1 MSQDLEKRVA
11 DLEKRVAELE
21 KCIASGAQLQDREY
35 IVGYK
40 EVTVNYHTNC
50 YFKTSKD
57 RVLGAARYYPANE
70 GYADKLKSILINI
83 GKEDLLK
90 GNSVEDN
97 KKCANTLF
105 GKYGK
110 DGYALFDNGLI
121 IDASGIIYSTTPS
134 SKNIKF

>member
-1 MSQDLEKRVA
+1 MSQDLEKRVV

-21 KCIASGAQLQDREY
+21 KRIASGAQIQDREY
-35 IVGYK
+35 IVAHKNVGD
-40 EVTVNYHTNC
+40 VNH

-57 RVLGAARYYPANE
+57 RVLASYGGCYPSYKN
-70 GYADKLKSILINI
+70 YADKLKSILINI

-90 GNSVEDN
+90 GNSEEDN

-121 IDASGIIYSTTPS
+121 INASGIIYSTTPS